1 MLFVLMCSAII
12 EPRQEGGGGFIM
24 LCYKIWSQ
32 EDMKNSR
39 ILDFVVVL
47 SLAALVILQLL

>member
-1 MLFVLMCSAII
+1 
-12 EPRQEGGGGFIM
+12 M

-47 SLAALVILQLL
+47 SLVALVILQLL